1 MNRVLSLL
9 VLAGLSSL
17 AVRAQEGTVNGNVAP
32 RESAGSPALEC
43 RILDSQRHVVPEVIE
58 SFNSINAYWLSF
70 RNNTGQ
76 TPSQVTFQIA
86 FSPDSPL
93 ILVSQIFIPGD
104 DTGIDTPFGVPFW
117 AMGRT
122 RGPAKLTVIAEGL
135 GECSYDFQVVEH

>member
-1 MNRVLSLL
+1 MNRIRSLL
-9 VLAGLSSL
+9 VVAGLSTL
-17 AVRAQEGTVNGNVAP
+17 AVRVQADTLNGNVGP
-32 RESAGSPALEC
+32 KESAGSPALEC
-43 RILDSQRHVVPEVIE
+43 RVLDAQRQVVTEVRE

-76 TPSQVTFQIA
+76 TPSQVTFQIS
-86 FSPDSPL
+86 FNPDSPL
-93 ILVSQIFIPGD
+93 ILQSQVFIPGD

-122 RGPAKLTVIAEGL
+122 RGPATLTVIAEGL

>member
-1 MNRVLSLL
+1 
-9 VLAGLSSL
+9 
-17 AVRAQEGTVNGNVAP
+17 VRAQGDTLNGNVVP
-32 RESAGSPALEC
+32 KESAGSPGLEC
-43 RILDSQRHVVPEVIE
+43 RILDSQRRVVTEVIE

-70 RNNTGQ
+70 RNNTSQ
-76 TPSQVTFQIA
+76 TPSQVTFEVA

-93 ILVSQIFIPGD
+93 ISQSQIFIPGD

-122 RGPAKLTVIAEGL
+122 RGPATLTVTAEGL

>member
-1 MNRVLSLL
+1 MSRVLSLL
-9 VLAGLSSL
+9 VFAGLSIV
-17 AVRAQEGTVNGNVAP
+17 ADRAQGGTLNGSVGP
-32 RESAGSPALEC
+32 KESAGSAALEC
-43 RILDSQRHVVPEVIE
+43 RILDSQHQVVTEVRE

-76 TPSQVTFQIA
+76 TPSQVTFQVA
-86 FSPDSPL
+86 FDPDSPL
-93 ILVSQIFIPGD
+93 ILQSQVFIPGD

-122 RGPAKLTVIAEGL
+122 RGPATLTVVAEGL